1 MGRTLFVV
9 LLLVGLPIAVNRA
22 IHDKGDFTQF
32 HRSGRHIL
40 EHGDTE
46 PHRFLKYYWP
56 SLDVAWAAIASLP
69 VPVGCVL
76 YYALNCGTWIA
87 LLAATKR
94 WLLDGLQD
102 LDAPI
107 KRHAVLAAGLLVMP
121 LALDHFCL
129 GAFHILMVWL
139 MVAGLGRAARGRPWS
154 GGLLLGLAVWVKLL
168 PLLGVG
174 YLVLKR
180 KWLAVGVALGS
191 AVAINLVLS
200 VPVFGWQRT
209 WQLHQHW
216 WADQATGAT
225 HRLLD
230 LPEVVD
236 EDRLSDQ
243 SPAAVMRRL
252 LTRMA
257 WKSRGSPAALGGRGG
272 SIGPATPADVL
283 RRVGPSGAGPALGL
297 PAFRSGELRPVAGP
311 KEIALITL
319 ATLWFSPV
327 AWSYHPTAA
336 MPALAVTLS
345 SRPKHPWLVWIT
357 VGTWLLGTALLGSQ
371 LARAAGELLW
381 TTFALGSALL
391 WSMRPASTPNPATT
405 DAAVGYALTY
415 SNTRSAGKLPFH
427 LRWPPRP
434 RPGPRPQPE
443 STPACWNPNPPNSR
457 FSSIRTHLK
466 SRAHASPCTVWGI
479 SQRVLSA

>member
-1 MGRTLFVV
+1 
-9 LLLVGLPIAVNRA
+9 
-22 IHDKGDFTQF
+22 
-32 HRSGRHIL
+32 
-40 EHGDTE
+40 
-46 PHRFLKYYWP
+46 
-56 SLDVAWAAIASLP
+56 
-69 VPVGCVL
+69 
-76 YYALNCGTWIA
+76 
-87 LLAATKR
+87 
-94 WLLDGLQD
+94 
-102 LDAPI
+102 
-107 KRHAVLAAGLLVMP
+107 
-121 LALDHFCL
+121 
-129 GAFHILMVWL
+129 
-139 MVAGLGRAARGRPWS
+139 
-154 GGLLLGLAVWVKLL
+154 L

-191 AVAINLVLS
+191 AVAMNLVLS

-243 SPAAVMRRL
+243 SPAAVMRRI

-257 WKSRGSPAALGGRGG
+257 WSHEDPQRRWVAVGDLSARQLRLTYYAALAILGLGLLLICRRSGQ
-272 SIGPATPADVL
+272 ATA
-283 RRVGPSGAGPALGL
+283 PSGW
-297 PAFRSGELRPVAGP
+297 S

-381 TTFALGSALL
+381 TTFALGAALL

-427 LRWPPRP
+427 LRWPPRHSS
-434 RPGPRPQPE
+434 RPASTARVDAGLLEPE
-443 STPACWNPNPPNSR
+443 SSE
-457 FSSIRTHLK
+457 
-466 SRAHASPCTVWGI
+466 
-479 SQRVLSA
+479 